1 MENEEVVFK
10 HEKFTWYSLCLA
22 TIGCLVVGLVSNSV
36 KVLLFGLPLL
46 LYLCILEYK
55 QLNKRLI
62 LNKDGFT
69 DENGSFYAWKSID
82 HCYIQDNYHRY
93 LIIILKDKDEPNISA
108 SLNDY
113 FFKNRELEDAVN
125 RLAGKSLIRYTYEDK
140 KAEKEDNKTAIRL
153 LLKFFLI
160 VIGVLLL
167 IALFSFY
174 YSRIDR

>member
-55 QLNKRLI
+55 QLNI
-62 LNKDGFT
+62 
-69 DENGSFYAWKSID
+69 YAWKSID
-82 HCYIQDNYHRY
+82 HCYIKDDYHRY
-93 LIIILKDKDEPNISA
+93 LVIIFKDKDEPNISA
-108 SLNDY
+108 PLNNY

-140 KAEKEDNKTAIRL
+140 KAEKEDNKAAIRL

-167 IALFSFY
+167 IAVFSFY
-174 YSRIDR
+174 YARIEH

>member
-55 QLNKRLI
+55 QLNRRLI

-82 HCYIQDNYHRY
+82 HCYIKDDYHRY
-93 LIIILKDKDEPNISA
+93 LVIIFKDKDEPNISA
-108 SLNDY
+108 PLNNY
-113 FFKNRELEDAVN
+113 FFKNRPLTDLPERVLFAIHMRTRRRRRKIIKRPCDYCSSSSS
-125 RLAGKSLIRYTYEDK
+125 SLSVSCY
-140 KAEKEDNKTAIRL
+140 
-153 LLKFFLI
+153 
-160 VIGVLLL
+160 
-167 IALFSFY
+167 
-174 YSRIDR
+174 

>member
-55 QLNKRLI
+55 QLNRRLI

-82 HCYIQDNYHRY
+82 HCYIKDDYHRY
-93 LIIILKDKDEPNISA
+93 LVIIFKDKDEPNISA
-108 SLNDY
+108 SLNNY

-140 KAEKEDNKTAIRL
+140 RVLFAIHMRTRRRRKKTIKRPYD
-153 LLKFFLI
+153 
-160 VIGVLLL
+160 
-167 IALFSFY
+167 Y
-174 YSRIDR
+174 YSSSSSSSSVSCY

>member
-1 MENEEVVFK
+1 MEKEEVIFK
-10 HEKFTWYSLCLA
+10 SEKFTWYSLCLA
-22 TIGCLVVGLVSNSV
+22 TIGCLVAGLVLNSV
-36 KVLLFGLPLL
+36 KILFCLPLL
-46 LYLCILEYK
+46 LFLCILEYK
-55 QLNKRLI
+55 HLNRRLI

-82 HCYIQDNYHRY
+82 HCYIKDYYRSFV
-93 LIIILKDKDEPNISA
+93 IIFKDKEEPNISV
-108 SLNDY
+108 SLGDY

-140 KAEKEDNKTAIRL
+140 KAEKEDHKAAMRL

-174 YSRIDR
+174 YSRIER

>member
-1 MENEEVVFK
+1 
-10 HEKFTWYSLCLA
+10 EKFTWYSLCLA
-22 TIGCLVVGLVSNSV
+22 TIGCLVAGLVSNSV
-36 KVLLFGLPLL
+36 KVLLFCLPLL

-55 QLNKRLI
+55 HLNRRLI

-82 HCYIQDNYHRY
+82 HCYIKDYYRNFV
-93 LIIILKDKDEPNISA
+93 IIFKDKDQPNISV
-108 SLNDY
+108 SLGNY

-140 KAEKEDNKTAIRL
+140 KAEKEDNKAAMRL

>member
-22 TIGCLVVGLVSNSV
+22 TIGCLVAGLVSNSV

-55 QLNKRLI
+55 HLNRRLI
-62 LNKDGFT
+62 LNQDGIN
-69 DENGSFYAWKSID
+69 DDGSFYAWERID
-82 HCYIQDNYHRY
+82 HCYIKPGYRSQD
-93 LIIILKDKDEPNISA
+93 LVIVFKDKDEPKIHILLDN
-108 SLNDY
+108 Y
-113 FFKNRELEDAVN
+113 FLKNRELEDAVD

-140 KAEKEDNKTAIRL
+140 KVEKKDNKATRRL
-153 LLKFFLI
+153 LFKFFLI

-174 YSRIDR
+174 YSRIDN